1 MRAGGRKDSVR
12 HSICGRA
19 KSAILERLEAPDV
32 LRSQVHCRLFIL
44 FIVVYYY
51 RARARKRANEGASES
66 VALSR
71 CRLNVV
77 SLALSRAARTLQIS
91 LGTLRSLL
99 NLEISKGTGDEQAGV
114 YACRGS
120 LCDKGAAEQD

>member
-51 RARARKRANEGASES
+51 CARARARARKRANEGASES

-99 NLEISKGTGDEQAGV
+99 NLEISKF
-114 YACRGS
+114 RNWR
-120 LCDKGAAEQD
+120 

>member
-51 RARARKRANEGASES
+51 CESES
-66 VALSR
+66 KSAK
-71 CRLNVV
+71 
-77 SLALSRAARTLQIS
+77 
-91 LGTLRSLL
+91 
-99 NLEISKGTGDEQAGV
+99 ESK
-114 YACRGS
+114 
-120 LCDKGAAEQD
+120 